1 MMLGLLLAQQELHK
15 VVAATHSHSQLHRK
29 LDFMLELLDHV
40 DRTHMVEI
48 PACLEMLQRVAA
60 LNGNCTDKAVFVFFV
75 LGSSQR
81 TDGLTDK
88 HEEGVG

>member
-1 MMLGLLLAQQELHK
+1 VQQELHK

-60 LNGNCTDKAVFVFFV
+60 LNGNCPDGFVFCG
-75 LGSSQR
+75 LGAFSALI
-81 TDGLTDK
+81 GLPISTSGGWVDAQD
-88 HEEGVG
+88 

>member
-1 MMLGLLLAQQELHK
+1 MPVLLLVQQELQK

-60 LNGNCTDKAVFVFFV
+60 LNGNCTAQGSCVFCG
-75 LGSSQR
+75 LGVYQR
-81 TDGLTDK
+81 TDRLTDK
-88 HEEGVG
+88 LKGAMV